1 MVPYLQAVK
10 VALLVLLVALCGL
23 LGVGTWHYKGKADV
37 ASEKLQGLTREY
49 VQLESQY
56 TAFTEQVESADKQA
70 RETRGKRDSIKENT
84 RAAVER
90 VEAAQS
96 GMVGGDALVDSRI
109 VDELRYAACRTQGNP
124 SACARGPDSLY
135 AGTRD

>member
-1 MVPYLQAVK
+1 MVPYLQTVK
-10 VALLVLLVALCGL
+10 IALLVLLVALCGL
-23 LGVGTWHYKGKADV
+23 LGAVTWHYKGKADV

-56 TAFTEQVESADKQA
+56 TAFSEQVESADKQA

-96 GMVGGDALVDSRI
+96 GMVGGDVLVDSRI

-124 SACARGPDSLY
+124 SACTRGSDSSY
-135 AGTRD
+135 SITGD

>member
-1 MVPYLQAVK
+1 MVHYLQTMK
-10 VALLVLLVALCGL
+10 IALLVLLVALCWL
-23 LGVGTWHYKGKADV
+23 LGVGTWHYKGKAEV

-49 VQLESQY
+49 IQLESQY

-96 GMVGGDALVDSRI
+96 GMVGGDVLVDRRI

-124 SACARGPDSLY
+124 SACTRGPHSAY
-135 AGTRD
+135 SGTGD

>member
-1 MVPYLQAVK
+1 MVPYLQTVK
-10 VALLVLLVALCGL
+10 IALLVLLVALCGL
-23 LGVGTWHYKGKADV
+23 LGAGTWHYKGKAEV

-96 GMVGGDALVDSRI
+96 GMVGDDVLVDSRI

-124 SACARGPDSLY
+124 SACTRGPDSPY
-135 AGTRD
+135 TGTGD